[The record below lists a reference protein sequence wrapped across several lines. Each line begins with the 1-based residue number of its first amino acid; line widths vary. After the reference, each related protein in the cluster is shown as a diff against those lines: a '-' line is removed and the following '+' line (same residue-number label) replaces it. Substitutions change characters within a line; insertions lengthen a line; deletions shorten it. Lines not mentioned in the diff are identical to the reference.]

1 MEYLSW
7 IPEYLVPFLIII
19 TILVFVHEMG
29 HYLIAK
35 RYGVKVE
42 VFSIGFGRELFG
54 WNDKSGTRWKFSLIP
69 MGGYVKMFGD
79 ADPASTPSKSIK
91 KLTPQERACS
101 LHYKSVG
108 QRSAILFGGPLANFI
123 FAIFLMSAMFMSIGQ
138 PYSSPVITDVVSSSA
153 AEISGMKIGDRLL
166 SVDGRKIGRFEDLQ
180 MIVQS
185 SANKKL
191 KVVVNRN
198 GQERLIYASPQLV
211 SRVDNL
217 GNETKIGVLGIK
229 GGKKEFIK
237 RGFSA
242 AIFYSCLETYRIVEL
257 TLAYVGEM
265 ILGSRSGE
273 ELAGPL
279 GIAKISGDSFKQG
292 FVSILWLSIIIS
304 INLGLIN
311 LFPIPLLDG
320 GHLLFYAIEAIRG
333 KALSLKTQ
341 EIGFKIGLIL
351 LFSLM
356 FYATWNDLSKV
367 F

>member
-1 MEYLSW
+1 MEHLAW
-7 IPEYLVPFLIII
+7 IPDYLIPFLIII

-35 RYGVKVE
+35 KFGVKVE
-42 VFSIGFGRELFG
+42 TFSIGFGRELFG
-54 WNDKSGTRWKFSLIP
+54 WTDKSGTRWKFCLIP

-79 ADPASTPSKSIK
+79 ADPASTPSKNIK
-91 KLTPQERACS
+91 KLKLQDREYS
-101 LHYKSVG
+101 LHHKPLG
-108 QRSAILFGGPLANFI
+108 QRSAILLGGPLANFI

-138 PYSSPVITDVVSSSA
+138 PYSSPVITDIVAGGA
-153 AEISGMKIGDRLL
+153 AEVSGMQVGDRFL

-185 SANKKL
+185 SPNKKL
-191 KVVVNRN
+191 NIAISRD
-198 GQERLIYASPQLV
+198 GQERLISVSPKLV
-211 SRVDNL
+211 SRTDNF
-217 GNETKIGVLGIK
+217 GNEVKIGVLGIK
-229 GGKKEFIK
+229 GGKKEFVE
-237 RGFSA
+237 RGFSEA
-242 AIFYSCLETYRIVEL
+242 VFYSCLETYRIIDL

-265 ILGSRSGE
+265 LLGSRSGE

-292 FVSILWLSIIIS
+292 FISFLWVTIIIS

-320 GHLLFYAIEAIRG
+320 GHLLFYAIEAVRG